1 MTIMRSAIR
10 YWGRKAGTAVGG
22 LRSMLLSLLK
32 DGGLIL
38 DPFAGAGSIGKRL
51 LSWGYK
57 VVMLDVNFY
66 AWLISRV
73 LVGRVR
79 KPAGTFWG
87 GLENVKLR
95 IIRYGRVERIPWRE
109 LFSVKCRGTRSLILR
124 RECDEDEHRCI
135 AYTVSGCSVEM
146 EYDDPI
152 DEVLD
157 PYPRL
162 PLRYPDGTDFDK
174 RRNVQHV
181 HELYSPLMLAGM
193 ASIAGFLRKRG
204 YSIKRGPVGSLL
216 WLSLAAIAY
225 NASRMARRGAGAWAI
240 NSYWVPRRHAEYNP
254 FLRFRSRVMRI
265 VGESL
270 GARAVYTGRSAY
282 RLRWLD
288 YDAAILWADASRVS
302 KMFPREYFDALIT
315 DPPHFDEIQ
324 YYELSFLHLA
334 WLLDT
339 LSSEDRERALNAY
352 RYEIVVNPRRGL
364 GINEYLRKLHD
375 AFKSIA
381 LVLRRGA
388 PVAIFLHEEQQHKLR
403 LLIDAIESAGYKFIV
418 EETINMPVKPIGNRD
433 RNGRDNIA
441 IVLIGRRELT
451 L

>member
-1 MTIMRSAIR
+1 MAITRSAIR
-10 YWGRKAGTAVGG
+10 YWGRKAGVAVES
-22 LRSMLLSLLK
+22 LRGILLGLLK
-32 DGGLIL
+32 GGELVL
-38 DPFAGAGSIGKRL
+38 DPFAGAGSIGRHL

-79 KPAGTFWG
+79 KPTSAFWKAF
-87 GLENVKLR
+87 ENVKLR
-95 IIRYGRVERIPWRE
+95 VIRYGRVERVRWKE
-109 LFSVKCRGTRSLILR
+109 LFSVKCRGARSLILR
-124 RECDEDEHRCI
+124 RECDEDERRCI
-135 AYTVSGCSVEM
+135 VYTISGCSVEVN
-146 EYDDPI
+146 YDDLI
-152 DEVLD
+152 DDVLD

-162 PLRYPDGTDFDK
+162 PLRYSDKADFDK
-174 RRNVQHV
+174 RRNVQYV

-193 ASIAGFLRKRG
+193 AGIASFLRRRG
-204 YSIKRGPVGSLL
+204 YSVKGSVGSLL

-225 NASRMARRGAGAWAI
+225 NASRMARRGTGAWAI

-254 FLRFRSRVMRI
+254 FLRFRSRVMR
-265 VGESL
+265 VARESL
-270 GARAVYTGRSAY
+270 GAKAVYTERSAS

-288 YDAAILWADASRVS
+288 YNASILWADASKVS
-302 KMFPREYFDALIT
+302 KMFPGEYFDALVT

-334 WLLDT
+334 WLLDA
-339 LSSEDRERALNAY
+339 LRSEDRERALNAY

-364 GINEYLRKLHD
+364 GVNEYLRKLHD
-375 AFKSIA
+375 AFRSIA

-388 PVAIFLHEEQQHKLR
+388 TVAIFLHEEQRRKLR
-403 LLIDAIESAGYKFIV
+403 LMIDAIESAGYRFTA
-418 EETINMPVKPIGNRD
+418 EETINMPVKPIGD
-433 RNGRDNIA
+433 RSKTSGSNTVT
-441 IVLIGRRELT
+441 VLIGRRELT